1 MSLVKIDF
9 GFELIKKKTIDCITD
24 LYMYSLT
31 LDTQEYEEL
40 SSQLF
45 LYKMIS
51 QLLFYQSSL
60 TPPPPTPHARYLK
73 SKHSWHLH
81 LLYSISESNLW
92 LTLSPGYYKL

>member
-9 GFELIKKKTIDCITD
+9 GLELIKKKTIDCIID

-60 TPPPPTPHARYLK
+60 TASPPQHHMPAT
-73 SKHSWHLH
+73 
-81 LLYSISESNLW
+81 
-92 LTLSPGYYKL
+92 

>member
-9 GFELIKKKTIDCITD
+9 GFELIKKKTIDYIID

-45 LYKMIS
+45 LYTIIS

-60 TPPPPTPHARYLK
+60 TTPPHPHMPA
-73 SKHSWHLH
+73 
-81 LLYSISESNLW
+81 
-92 LTLSPGYYKL
+92 T

>member
-9 GFELIKKKTIDCITD
+9 DFELIKKKTIDCIID

-45 LYKMIS
+45 LYKIIS
-51 QLLFYQSSL
+51 QLLFDQLSL
-60 TPPPPTPHARYLK
+60 TPPPMPDL
-73 SKHSWHLH
+73 
-81 LLYSISESNLW
+81 
-92 LTLSPGYYKL
+92 

>member
-9 GFELIKKKTIDCITD
+9 GFELIKKKKTDCIID

-40 SSQLF
+40 SSQLS
-45 LYKMIS
+45 LYNIIS

-60 TPPPPTPHARYLK
+60 TPPPQPHMPA
-73 SKHSWHLH
+73 
-81 LLYSISESNLW
+81 
-92 LTLSPGYYKL
+92 T

>member
-9 GFELIKKKTIDCITD
+9 DFELIKKKTIDCIID

-40 SSQLF
+40 SLQLF

-51 QLLFYQSSL
+51 QLLFYQ
-60 TPPPPTPHARYLK
+60 
-73 SKHSWHLH
+73 
-81 LLYSISESNLW
+81 
-92 LTLSPGYYKL
+92 

>member
-9 GFELIKKKTIDCITD
+9 GFELIKKKTTDCIID

-60 TPPPPTPHARYLK
+60 TPPPQPHMPA
-73 SKHSWHLH
+73 
-81 LLYSISESNLW
+81 
-92 LTLSPGYYKL
+92 T

>member
-9 GFELIKKKTIDCITD
+9 GFELIKKKTIDCIID

-40 SSQLF
+40 SLQLF

-51 QLLFYQSSL
+51 QLLFYQ
-60 TPPPPTPHARYLK
+60 
-73 SKHSWHLH
+73 
-81 LLYSISESNLW
+81 
-92 LTLSPGYYKL
+92 

>member
-9 GFELIKKKTIDCITD
+9 GFELIKKKTIDCIID

-60 TPPPPTPHARYLK
+60 TAPPPQPHMPPT
-73 SKHSWHLH
+73 
-81 LLYSISESNLW
+81 
-92 LTLSPGYYKL
+92 